1 MFCHWFKTH
10 RSPSAGYLGMMMLPL
25 ISSVQWS
32 VNVSAPQWSA
42 CCVCSVQYF
51 RKETSQSFSPF
62 CVCVYVG
69 PKVNIVLHSYS
80 PQFF

>member
-10 RSPSAGYLGMMMLPL
+10 RSPSAGYLGLMMLPL
-25 ISSVQWS
+25 ISSVEWS

-80 PQFF
+80 QFF